1 MAVLG
6 FLIPVSLALGALGL
20 CAFIWSLKRQQY
32 DDPAGDAQR
41 ILQQD
46 WDERPK
52 PRNARD

>member
-52 PRNARD
+52 PRDPQA